1 MNFETEEWMKLE
13 DKPDP
18 KHLYQLIRMTGFRK
32 KLYSTATT
40 HTYKSN
46 PSPKSPKKREVIVK
60 KSRK

>member
-32 KLYSTATT
+32 KLY
-40 HTYKSN
+40 
-46 PSPKSPKKREVIVK
+46 I
-60 KSRK
+60 

>member
-40 HTYKSN
+40 HT
-46 PSPKSPKKREVIVK
+46 
-60 KSRK
+60 SRTLHQISQKERSHC